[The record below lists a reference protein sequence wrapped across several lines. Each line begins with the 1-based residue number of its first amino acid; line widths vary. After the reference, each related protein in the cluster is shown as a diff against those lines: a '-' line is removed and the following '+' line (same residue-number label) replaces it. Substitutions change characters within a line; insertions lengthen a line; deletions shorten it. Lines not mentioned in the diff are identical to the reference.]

1 MKKNQLLLTNVV
13 YYIEV
18 GRQMKTERVREGG
31 SWFEMQRGWERVR
44 EKKKERKKERKKGR
58 ERDREREMERER
70 ERESNGKG
78 ERKREMER
86 ERERERQWARKKE
99 RKAGR
104 LEKVERGGAYSS
116 ARPKSTRLSCSCR
129 PWIVFSESAFC
140 FSLKS
145 A

>member
-1 MKKNQLLLTNVV
+1 MRCR
-13 YYIEV
+13 ED
-18 GRQMKTERVREGG
+18 GRGQKRKRK
-31 SWFEMQRGWERVR
+31 Q
-44 EKKKERKKERKKGR
+44 ERKKER
-58 ERDREREMERER
+58 EMEGGR
-70 ERESNGKG
+70 
-78 ERKREMER
+78 ER

-129 PWIVFSESAFC
+129 PWIAFSESAFC
-140 FSLKS
+140 FSPKS

>member
-1 MKKNQLLLTNVV
+1 
-13 YYIEV
+13 
-18 GRQMKTERVREGG
+18 
-31 SWFEMQRGWERVR
+31 
-44 EKKKERKKERKKGR
+44 
-58 ERDREREMERER
+58 
-70 ERESNGKG
+70 
-78 ERKREMER
+78 MER
-86 ERERERQWARKKE
+86 ERERERVMEREREREKWKGREREKDSGRERKKE
-99 RKAGR
+99 RQAGR